1 VKKKVREPRYQLP
14 AITRSRAFYYSLL
27 LHAALVLFFVVGVDW
42 TGKPAPMPPGESQV
56 MNAKAVDASAI
67 EKEMKKLKAA
77 EQAKQREAERKVA
90 EAEQKRRQEERKLEQ
105 LKQEKERLE
114 QQKEAEQ
121 RKLEEQKEQVAAE
134 KQKAEQEAKK
144 LEEQKKVAAEK
155 KKLEETKQAEA
166 KKKAEEQKKAEEA
179 KKKAEA
185 EKKKKAEAER
195 KKAEEEKKKAEA
207 EKKRKA
213 EEAKRA
219 AEEKRRAEEA
229 KALADELAA
238 EEAEL
243 AAAAQA
249 RQDQSELARYTA
261 AIMRQVSSNFV
272 APNIT
277 SGLKCTLLVRMIPG
291 GQVVDAKVV
300 KSSGNA
306 TFDRQAELAVRKAS
320 PLPVPDEPRLF
331 QQMKEIQFEFD
342 PGAM

>member
-1 VKKKVREPRYQLP
+1 VKKKVREQRYQLP
-14 AITRSRAFYYSLL
+14 NITRSRAFYYSLL
-27 LHAALVLFFVVGVDW
+27 LHAGLVLFFVIGVDW
-42 TGKPAPMPPGESQV
+42 TGKPAPTPPGESQV
-56 MNAKAVDASAI
+56 MNAKAVDANAL
-67 EKEMKKLKAA
+67 EKEVKKLKAA

-90 EAEQKRRQEERKLEQ
+90 EAEQKRKQEERKLEQ

-121 RKLEEQKEQVAAE
+121 RKLEEQKEQAVAE
-134 KQKAEQEAKK
+134 KKKAEQEAKK
-144 LEEQKKVAAEK
+144 LEEQKRAAAEK
-155 KKLEETKQAEA
+155 KKLEEKKQAEA
-166 KKKAEEQKKAEEA
+166 KKNAEEQKKA
-179 KKKAEA
+179 AE
-185 EKKKKAEAER
+185 EKKKKAEAEK

>member
-1 VKKKVREPRYQLP
+1 MKKKVREQRYQLP
-14 AITRSRAFYYSLL
+14 NITRSRAFYYSLL
-27 LHAALVLFFVVGVDW
+27 LHAGLVLFFVIGVDW
-42 TGKPAPMPPGESQV
+42 TGKPAPTPPGESQV
-56 MNAKAVDASAI
+56 MNAKAVDANAL
-67 EKEMKKLKAA
+67 EKEVKKLKAA

-90 EAEQKRRQEERKLEQ
+90 EAEQKRKQEEHKLEQ

-121 RKLEEQKEQVAAE
+121 RKLEEQKEQAVAE
-134 KQKAEQEAKK
+134 KKKAEQEAKK
-144 LEEQKKVAAEK
+144 LEEQKRAAAEK
-155 KKLEETKQAEA
+155 KKLEEKKQAEA
-166 KKKAEEQKKAEEA
+166 KKNAEEQKKAA
-179 KKKAEA
+179 
-185 EKKKKAEAER
+185 
-195 KKAEEEKKKAEA
+195 EEKKKRAEA